1 MVKKMSNQARFLTIK
16 ELSLLLNMKESR
28 IRFEIFRKNIP
39 YIKIG
44 RSIRF
49 EYDEIIQWTKSKRQE
64 AKNET

>member
-1 MVKKMSNQARFLTIK
+1 MSNQARFLTIK